1 MQSFDLKIQPRRA
14 RPGFTLVELIVVI
27 AIIAVLATAGMI
39 GLSGTG
45 GKSVTSGVAT
55 TESLFSEAREL
66 AVTKNLR
73 TCVLIA
79 KDLTNNSAENLRRM
93 VVAYEE
99 TNVDGTARDPSNA
112 TPKWTLSS
120 RGVTLPDQTFF
131 SQVFSKT
138 NHQGGPTPDY
148 IATTSA
154 LTAAKA
160 AYLGSYYIYVFNN
173 QGICETPGTS
183 VVIGSGARNLKSAA
197 DKPRVTSSGQFDF
210 GGFVVWR
217 NGQTSVFRNPS
228 QISSRMSTS
237 DPSKVIAGTEF

>member
-1 MQSFDLKIQPRRA
+1 MQSFDLKIQPWRA
-14 RPGFTLVELIVVI
+14 RPGFTLVEMIVVI

-39 GLSGTG
+39 GLGGTG
-45 GKSVTSGVAT
+45 GKSVTSAVAT
-55 TESLFSEAREL
+55 TESLFNEAREL

-99 TNVDGTARDPSNA
+99 TNDDGTAKDPNNA
-112 TPKWTLSS
+112 TPNWTLSS
-120 RGVTLPDQTFF
+120 RGVTLPEQTFF
-131 SQVFSKT
+131 SQEFSKA
-138 NHQGGPTPDY
+138 NHQGVSTPDY

-160 AYLGSYYIYVFNN
+160 AYLGSYYVYVFNN

-183 VVIGSGARNLKSAA
+183 VVIGSGSRNLKSST
-197 DKPRVTSSGQFDF
+197 DKPRVTSAGQRDF

-228 QISSRMSTS
+228 QISSSV
-237 DPSKVIAGTEF
+237 PNLKAGTEF